1 MMQAGIFDYFFFLD
15 DDNVGGFG
23 MSKLWSGAEAK
34 AKI

>member
-1 MMQAGIFDYFFFLD
+1 MEACIFDFFFLD

-34 AKI
+34 AKN